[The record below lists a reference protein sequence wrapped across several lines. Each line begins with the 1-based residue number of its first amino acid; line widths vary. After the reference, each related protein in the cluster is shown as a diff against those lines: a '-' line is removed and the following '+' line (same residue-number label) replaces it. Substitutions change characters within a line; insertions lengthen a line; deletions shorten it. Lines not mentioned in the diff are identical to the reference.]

1 MKLNKFARVV
11 IYIYF
16 YSMNTKLTLT
26 IDKSVIEQA
35 KIYAE
40 KQGRSLSSV
49 VENYLKAVTKKEEKT
64 VSQEE
69 FSPIVKS
76 LIGSFKMPVDFDYKE
91 EIKKMRNEKYQKYLD
106 GE

>member
-1 MKLNKFARVV
+1 
-11 IYIYF
+11 
-16 YSMNTKLTLT
+16 MNTKLTLT

-40 KQGRSLSSV
+40 KQGRSLSAV
-49 VENYLKAVTKKEEKT
+49 VENYLKAVTKKEDKT

-76 LIGSFKMPVDFDYKE
+76 LMMNRPKINLPGDYDYKKE
-91 EIKKMRNEKYQKYLD
+91 MKKMRDEKYQKYID
-106 GE
+106 NA